1 MQVSRV
7 SSRGE
12 VAFTLLPLLEVVI
25 SNSFEMG
32 FQRGDSS
39 FIILTQFFAIHLY
52 IPPIRSPGETEKKIK
67 GYLKA
72 LEYGVLKALFYS
84 TSCKISPVTSKRIGF
99 CLLVFKI
106 VQL

>member
-1 MQVSRV
+1 MQVLRV

-25 SNSFEMG
+25 SDNFEMR
-32 FQRGDSS
+32 FEWRQ
-39 FIILTQFFAIHLY
+39 FFHHFTQFFATHLY

-99 CLLVFKI
+99 CLLVFNI